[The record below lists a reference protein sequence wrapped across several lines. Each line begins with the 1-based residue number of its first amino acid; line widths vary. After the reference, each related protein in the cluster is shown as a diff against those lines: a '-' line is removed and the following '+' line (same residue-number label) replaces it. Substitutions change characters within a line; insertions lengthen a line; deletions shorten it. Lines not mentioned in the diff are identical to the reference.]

1 MAERRAAA
9 EAEPGSR
16 ERRARSSSSSLS
28 SSSGLLAA
36 AAFCC
41 CCLALLLLLLP
52 GVAVA
57 RKAGD
62 GIEVENGV
70 VSIPLEHSFEVDG
83 SVQFRRRGTVI
94 WRPQREHAVSI
105 SQPPFTDDERNKL
118 REVAEVDGLYRIRL
132 PIPMGGDGSSTE
144 YVFTFVRACALLEA
158 QLSDLL
164 TLHLDA
170 VGAIAGISLEVVP
183 GGCHGYEVED
193 VDLENFNT
201 TLTVTTPVV
210 LLGPETASYIQ
221 RLEQEQAQRTKN
233 PQEQKSFFAKYWMYI
248 IPIVLFL
255 IMSGAQDPGNQGGG
269 GGGGG
274 GGRG

>member
-1 MAERRAAA
+1 MAERRAAG
-9 EAEPGSR
+9 PGSR
-16 ERRARSSSSSLS
+16 DRRARSSSSLS

-41 CCLALLLLLLP
+41 CCCLALLSP

-57 RKAGD
+57 KKAGD

-70 VSIPLEHSFEVDG
+70 VSLPLEHSFEVDG

-233 PQEQKSFFAKYWMYI
+233 PQEQKSFFAKYWHLI
-248 IPIVLFL
+248 LGGAVLL
-255 IMSGAQDPGNQGGG
+255 MATGAVKPPPPPEEA
-269 GGGGG
+269 
-274 GGRG
+274 